1 MSFLIVNHLTNKTSE
16 CPLSAGDEAEGEAC
30 SGSGRHTV
38 LFFSKWDLPMRQDS
52 PHRNKVI
59 VITVRGWRALLPAPQ
74 LVQVEE
80 GVTLASLSQVLCG
93 GTRRKGLINFQIL
106 SLVPLRHFP
115 VYQNTRQSNLL
126 QESIIHYFHGA
137 HANSI

>member
-30 SGSGRHTV
+30 SGSERHTV
-38 LFFSKWDLPMRQDS
+38 LFFSKRDLVMRQDS
-52 PHRNKVI
+52 PHRSKVI
-59 VITVRGWRALLPAPQ
+59 AITVRGRRALLPSPQ

-80 GVTLASLSQVLCG
+80 GVTLASLSQNLRG
-93 GTRRKGLINFQIL
+93 GTWRKGLLRFQIPF
-106 SLVPLRHFP
+106 LVPFRHFP
-115 VYQNTRQSNLL
+115 VYQSTRQSNLL
-126 QESIIHYFHGA
+126 QESIIHYFHRA

>member
-38 LFFSKWDLPMRQDS
+38 LFFSKRDLVMRQDS

-59 VITVRGWRALLPAPQ
+59 VLTVRGRRALLPSPQ

-80 GVTLASLSQVLCG
+80 GVTLASLSQILHG
-93 GTRRKGLINFQIL
+93 GTWRKGL
-106 SLVPLRHFP
+106 LRF
-115 VYQNTRQSNLL
+115 
-126 QESIIHYFHGA
+126 
-137 HANSI
+137 